1 MLLARPFAAAGALA
15 LVFSGAVS
23 DACAQQIF
31 KITGPDGRVTFSD
44 KAPSDPG
51 TKAEAAK
58 VVTLNAD
65 GTSGLASLPFEL
77 RQAAQRYPVTLYS
90 SPGCGTC
97 AQGRSFLVSRGI
109 PFAEKTVATKED
121 GDALMRLAGT
131 QNVPLL
137 TIGGQ
142 QLKGYSDSEWA
153 QFLDAAGYPKSS
165 QLPSSYVPP
174 AAQPLVAL
182 DQRQPAAAA
191 QNNGSFGNEPAQ
203 QSRRARAPQ
212 QTAEPPQ
219 ENPAGITF

>member
-1 MLLARPFAAAGALA
+1 MLLARPFAAAGTLA
-15 LVFSGAVS
+15 LLLSGAVS

-44 KAPSDPG
+44 KPPADPG
-51 TKAEAAK
+51 IKSEAAK

-65 GTSGLASLPFEL
+65 GTSGLGALPFEL
-77 RQAAQRYPVTLYS
+77 RQAAQRYPVTIYT

-97 AQGRSFLVSRGI
+97 AQGRSFLSSRGI
-109 PFAEKTVATKED
+109 PFSEKTIATKED

-142 QLKGYSDSEWA
+142 QLKGFSDSEWA
-153 QFLDAAGYPKSS
+153 QFLDAAGYPKTS

-182 DQRQPAAAA
+182 DQRQPAQPQASG
-191 QNNGSFGNEPAQ
+191 NFGNEPAQ
-203 QSRRARAPQ
+203 QQRRRAPQ
-212 QTAEPPQ
+212 PSEQPP

>member
-1 MLLARPFAAAGALA
+1 MARPFAAAGALA
-15 LVFSGAVS
+15 ILLAGAVS

-44 KAPSDPG
+44 KPPQDTGA
-51 TKAEAAK
+51 KAEAAK
-58 VVTLNAD
+58 VVTLNSD
-65 GTSGLASLPFEL
+65 GSSGLASLPFEL
-77 RQAAQRYPVTLYS
+77 RQAAQRYPVTLYT

-97 AQGRSFLVSRGI
+97 AQGRSFLISRGI
-109 PFAEKTVATKED
+109 PFSEKTVATKED

-153 QFLDAAGYPKSS
+153 QFLDAAGYPKTS
-165 QLPSSYVPP
+165 QLPSTYVPP
-174 AAQPLVAL
+174 PAQPLVAL
-182 DQRQPAAAA
+182 DQRQPASPSGNA
-191 QNNGSFGNEPAQ
+191 QNGQQQRRPAPVP
-203 QSRRARAPQ
+203 S
-212 QTAEPPQ
+212 EPPP